1 MKRLIMMLALCAVCI
16 GAATP
21 VETHGWLSVK
31 GNQVVDEQGK
41 AANLRGMSFFWSQW
55 IGKYWNAQVVDWLV
69 DDWKVSVVR
78 AAMAVEE
85 GGYLTTPAVQ
95 EARVRAVVD
104 AALARGVYVIIDWH
118 DHDAI
123 KHEAQAIEF
132 FERMA
137 RDYGR
142 NPHIIY
148 EIFNEPTTQPWWEIK
163 GYASRVSAA
172 IRKIDSKNLIIVGT
186 PSWSAEVDKPAA
198 DPVPGTNIAYT
209 LHFYAASH
217 GQWLR
222 DRAAAAMNAGIALFA
237 TEWGTCEYTG
247 DGALSYDG
255 TRDWLA
261 FMDEKGISWA
271 NWAVSDKN
279 ETCAALVGG
288 ASGRGGWDAEYLTA
302 SGAFV
307 RTEIRARNQSYS
319 FEPPVKDT
327 FALPGVVDAS
337 KPVATVGT
345 RVEPDAS
352 GSGRHLAYIDAGTSA
367 SYVVRSSTTQSYAVS
382 VQAAG
387 ENVGGTIRWML
398 DGREV
403 GTTAIAGTGGWQ
415 NWTTVEGPTIPVTA
429 GVRTLRLEFSGTGTG
444 LFNLKSLEFR
454 KATSAVASRDESV
467 GRVRRDRNAV
477 VLEGVDPR
485 WTQSVLVDLSGA
497 VLARSPIGPG
507 GARLA
512 APAGTGP
519 LFVRLSGNGE
529 ARTVTVG
536 VSR

>member
-1 MKRLIMMLALCAVCI
+1 MKKWIAMLALCASCI

-21 VETHGWLSVK
+21 VDTHGWLSVN
-31 GNQVVDEQGK
+31 GNKVVDEHGN

-69 DDWKVSVVR
+69 DDWNVSVVR

-85 GGYLTTPAVQ
+85 GGYLTTPAAQ

-104 AALARGVYVIIDWH
+104 AALARGIYVIIDWH
-118 DHDAI
+118 DHDAL

-142 NPHIIY
+142 NPHVIY

-163 GYASRVSAA
+163 GFATRVSAA
-172 IRKIDSKNLIIVGT
+172 IRKIDPKNLIIVGT
-186 PSWSAEVDKPAA
+186 PTWSAEVDKPAA

-222 DRAAAAMNAGIALFA
+222 DRAAAAMNSGIALFA

-271 NWAVSDKN
+271 NWAVSDKD
-279 ETCAALVGG
+279 ETCAGLVGG
-288 ASGRGGWDAEYLTA
+288 ASAKGGWKAEDLSA

-307 RTEIRARNQSYS
+307 RGEIRARNQKYS
-319 FEPPVKDT
+319 FEPATRDT

-345 RVEPDAS
+345 RVEPDET
-352 GSGRHLAYIDAGTSA
+352 GSGKHLAYIDAGTSA
-367 SYVVRSSTTQSYAVS
+367 TFTVRSASTQTFEVS
-382 VQAAG
+382 AQVAG
-387 ENVGGTIRWML
+387 ENAGGSIRWLL

-403 GTTAIAGTGGWQ
+403 GTTTVAGTGGWQ
-415 NWTTVEGPTIPVTA
+415 NWTAVQGPTFAVA
-429 GVRTLRLEFSGTGTG
+429 SGVRTLKLEFTGTGTG

-454 KATSAVASRDESV
+454 KPVSGVVDRGESV
-467 GRVRRDRNAV
+467 GRVRRERESV
-477 VLEGVDPR
+477 VLEAMDPQ
-485 WTQSVLVDLSGA
+485 WTESVLLDLSGT
-497 VLARSPIGPG
+497 VLARSPIGPR
-507 GARLA
+507 GATLA
-512 APAGTGP
+512 TGKSTGP
-519 LFVRLSGNGE
+519 LFVRLAGHGRS
-529 ARTVTVG
+529 RTVAVG
-536 VSR
+536 VPR

>member
-1 MKRLIMMLALCAVCI
+1 MKRLVMMLALCAACV

-31 GNQVVDEQGK
+31 GNQVVDEHGRP
-41 AANLRGMSFFWSQW
+41 ANLRGMSLFWSQW
-55 IGKYWNAQVVDWLV
+55 IGKYWNAQVIDWLV
-69 DDWKVSVVR
+69 DDWNVSVVR

-104 AALARGVYVIIDWH
+104 AALARGIYVIIDWH
-118 DHDAI
+118 DHDAL

-163 GYASRVSAA
+163 GFATRVSAA
-172 IRKIDSKNLIIVGT
+172 IRRIDPTNLIIVGT

-198 DPVPGTNIAYT
+198 DPVSGTNIAYT

-222 DRAAAAMNAGIALFA
+222 DRAAAAMNSGIALFA

-261 FMDEKGISWA
+261 FMDQKGISWA
-271 NWAVSDKN
+271 NWSVSDKN

-288 ASGRGGWDAEYLTA
+288 ASVKGGWDAEYLTA
-302 SGAFV
+302 SGAFL
-307 RTEIRARNQSYS
+307 RTEIRARNQKYS
-319 FEPPVKDT
+319 FDPPVKDT

-345 RVEPDAS
+345 RVEPDET
-352 GSGRHLAYIDAGTSA
+352 GSGRHLAYIDAGTAATYTVKSG
-367 SYVVRSSTTQSYAVS
+367 STQSFS
-382 VQAAG
+382 VLVQVAG
-387 ENVGGTIRWML
+387 ENAGGTIRWLL

-403 GTTAIAGTGGWQ
+403 GTTTIAGTGGWQ
-415 NWTTVEGPTIPVTA
+415 NWTTVEGPTVSVA
-429 GVRTLRLEFSGTGTG
+429 SGMHTLRLEFSGTGTG
-444 LFNLKSLEFR
+444 LFNLKSIEFK

-467 GRVRRDRNAV
+467 GRVRRDRDAAV
-477 VLEGVDPR
+477 LDGMDPK
-485 WTQSVLVDLSGA
+485 WTQSVLLDLSGT
-497 VLARSPIGPG
+497 VLARSAIGPG
-507 GARLA
+507 GARLS
-512 APAGTGP
+512 APSGMGP
-519 LFVRLSGNGE
+519 LFVRLSGRGE
-529 ARTVTVG
+529 SRTVVVG

>member
-1 MKRLIMMLALCAVCI
+1 M
-16 GAATP
+16 
-21 VETHGWLSVK
+21 
-31 GNQVVDEQGK
+31 
-41 AANLRGMSFFWSQW
+41 
-55 IGKYWNAQVVDWLV
+55 
-69 DDWKVSVVR
+69 
-78 AAMAVEE
+78 
-85 GGYLTTPAVQ
+85 
-95 EARVRAVVD
+95 RAVVE
-104 AALARGVYVIIDWH
+104 AALTRGIYVIIDWH
-118 DHDAI
+118 DHDAL

-163 GYASRVSAA
+163 GYATRVSAA
-172 IRKIDSKNLIIVGT
+172 IRRIDPNNLIVVGT

-198 DPVPGTNIAYT
+198 DPVAGTNIAYT

-271 NWAVSDKN
+271 NWAVSDKG

-288 ASGRGGWDAEYLTA
+288 ASARGGWNSEFLTA
-302 SGAFV
+302 SGAFL
-307 RTEIRARNQSYS
+307 RTEIRARNQKYS

-327 FALPGVVDAS
+327 FELPGVVDAS
-337 KPVATVGT
+337 KPVSTVGT
-345 RVEPDAS
+345 RVEPDET

-367 SYVVRSSTTQSYAVS
+367 AYLVKSSMTQSFQLTVK
-382 VQAAG
+382 VAG
-387 ENVGGTIRWML
+387 ENAGGTIRWLL

-403 GTTAIAGTGGWQ
+403 GTTPIAGTGGWQ
-415 NWTTVEGPTIPVTA
+415 NWTTVLGPTISVSG
-429 GVRTLRLEFSGTGTG
+429 GVRTLRLEFQGSGTG
-444 LFNLKSLEFR
+444 LFNLKSIEFQ
-454 KATSAVASRDESV
+454 KPSSSVAVRDQPV
-467 GRVRRDRNAV
+467 GRVRRDRDAV
-477 VLEGVDPR
+477 VLEGMDPK
-485 WTQSVLVDLSGA
+485 WTQSVLLDLSGA
-497 VLARSPIGPG
+497 VLARSAIGPG
-507 GARLA
+507 GARLS

-519 LFVRLSGNGE
+519 LFVRLSGGG
-529 ARTVTVG
+529 RSHTVAVG